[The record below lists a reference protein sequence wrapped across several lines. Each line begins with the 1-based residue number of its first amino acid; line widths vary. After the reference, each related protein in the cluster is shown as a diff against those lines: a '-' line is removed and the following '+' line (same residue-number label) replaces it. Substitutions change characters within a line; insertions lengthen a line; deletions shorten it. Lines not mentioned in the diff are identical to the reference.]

1 MLQYLRYNDLRG
13 DEMLYR
19 KAYDKLLAWKK
30 QTKRKALCIMGAR
43 QIGKTTVIRQFG
55 NDHYENFIEINF
67 ITDADAAK
75 IFAGNLD
82 VNTIITNLTA
92 YTRKPMIPGKTLVL
106 LDEIQACPNA
116 RTAIKFLV
124 EDGRF
129 DYIESGSLLGVKHKE
144 VRSYPVGFEELYQMY
159 PMDLEEYLWANGV
172 QSSTIQYLK
181 DCYDNGKPVTEA
193 IHETMCKLFYSYIV
207 VGGMPDVVQTYV
219 DTHDIAQV
227 TARQTEILELYRL
240 DIAQYAQGNDKIK
253 IRAIF
258 DSIPSQLND
267 RKRRFVV
274 SELDPNGRQLRYADS
289 FHWLADAGVALPCY
303 NVEEP
308 QPPLRLNEKHNLFKL
323 FMGDTGLLCA
333 ACMDNVQFGILNGEL
348 QINMGSIL
356 ENMIAQQ
363 LKSNGFALNYF
374 DGKKTGEIDFVVQ
387 NGMGIDLVEAK
398 SGKDYKQHSAL
409 DKIRRIEGWRFE
421 NAIVLSKGNVE
432 KENGVWYYPWY
443 MVMFMLANR
452 TPKELKYEVDLSA
465 LQ

>member
-1 MLQYLRYNDLRG
+1 
-13 DEMLYR
+13 MLYR
-19 KAYDKLLAWKK
+19 KAYSKLQQWKN
-30 QTKRKALCIMGAR
+30 QDKRKALCILGAR

-55 NDHYENFIEINF
+55 TENYECFVEINF
-67 ITDADAAK
+67 ITDTNAAK
-75 IFAGNLD
+75 IFSGNLD
-82 VNTIITNLTA
+82 ANTIITNLTA

-129 DYIESGSLLGVKHKE
+129 DYIESGSLLGVKHRE
-144 VRSYPVGFEELYQMY
+144 IRSYPVGFEEIYQMY

-172 QSSTIQYLK
+172 QKSTIQYLK
-181 DCYDNGKPVTEA
+181 DCYDQGQPVTEA

-227 TARQTEILELYRL
+227 IARQTEILELYRL
-240 DIAQYAQGNDKIK
+240 DIAQYAEGNDKIK

-267 RKRRFVV
+267 KKRRFIL
-274 SELDPNGRQLRYADS
+274 SSLDPNGRQLRYADS
-289 FHWLADAGVALPCY
+289 FNWLADAGVALPCY

-333 ACMDNVQFGILNGEL
+333 ACMDNVQFEILNGDL

-363 LKSNGFALNYF
+363 LKNNGFNLNYF
-374 DGKKTGEIDFVVQ
+374 DGKKTGEIDFVIQ
-387 NGMGIDLVEAK
+387 NGMRIDLVEVK
-398 SGKDYKQHSAL
+398 SGNDFKIHSAL
-409 DKIRRIEGWRFE
+409 DRIRRVEGWQFG
-421 NAIVLSKGNVE
+421 NAKVLCKGNVE
-432 KENGVWYYPWY
+432 KESGVEYYPWY
-443 MVMFMLANR
+443 MVMFMTAKQ
-452 TPKELKYEVDLSA
+452 TTKELKYEVDLSA

>member
-1 MLQYLRYNDLRG
+1 
-13 DEMLYR
+13 MLYR
-19 KAYDKLLAWKK
+19 KAYDKLMDWKK
-30 QTKRKALCIMGAR
+30 QPKRKALCILGAR

-55 NDHYENFIEINF
+55 NDNYECFVEVNF
-67 ITDADAAK
+67 ITDTDAAK

-82 VNTIITNLTA
+82 ANTIITNLTA

-106 LDEIQACPNA
+106 LDEIQACPKA

-172 QSSTIQYLK
+172 QKTAIQYLK
-181 DCYDNGKPVTEA
+181 DCYDKGLPVTEA

-227 TARQTEILELYRL
+227 IARQTDILELYRL
-240 DIAQYAQGNDKIK
+240 DIAQYAEGNDKIK

-267 RKRRFVV
+267 KKRRFVLTA
-274 SELDPNGRQLRYADS
+274 LDPNGRQLRYADS
-289 FHWLADAGVALPCY
+289 FNWLADAGVALPCY
-303 NVEEP
+303 HVEEP

-333 ACMDNVQFGILNGEL
+333 ACMENVQFGILNGDL

-363 LKSNGFALNYF
+363 LKSNGFSLNYF

-387 NGMGIDLVEAK
+387 NGMGIDLVEVK
-398 SGKDYKQHSAL
+398 SGNDYKQHSAL
-409 DKIRRIEGWRFE
+409 DKIRRVEGWCFE
-421 NAIVLSKGNVE
+421 SAKVLCKGNVE
-432 KENGVWYYPWY
+432 IQNGVRYYPWY
-443 MVMFMLANR
+443 MVMFMVAKQV
-452 TPKELKYEVDLSA
+452 PKEMKYEIDLSA

>member
-1 MLQYLRYNDLRG
+1 
-13 DEMLYR
+13 MLYR
-19 KAYDKLLAWKK
+19 KAYDKLLEWKN
-30 QTKRKALCIMGAR
+30 QPKRKALCIMGAR

-55 NDHYENFIEINF
+55 QDQYECFVEVNF
-67 ITDADAAK
+67 ITDPDAAK

-82 VNTIITNLTA
+82 ANTIITNLTA

-106 LDEIQACPNA
+106 LDEIQACPDA

-129 DYIESGSLLGVKHKE
+129 DYIESGSLLGVKYKE

-172 QSSTIQYLK
+172 QKSTIQYLK
-181 DCYDNGKPVTEA
+181 GCYDNHTPVTDA
-193 IHETMCKLFYSYIV
+193 IHQTLSKLFYSYIV

-227 TARQTEILELYRL
+227 IARQTEILELYRL
-240 DIAQYAQGNDKIK
+240 DIAQYAEGSDKVK

-267 RKRRFVV
+267 KKRRFIL
-274 SELDPNGRQLRYADS
+274 SALDPNGRQLRYADS
-289 FHWLADAGVALPCY
+289 FNWLADAGVALPCY

-308 QPPLRLNEKHNLFKL
+308 QPPLTLNEKRNLFKL

-333 ACMDNVQFGILNGEL
+333 ACMENVQFGILNGDL

-363 LKSNGFALNYF
+363 LRSNGFHLNYY
-374 DGKKTGEIDFVVQ
+374 DGKKTGEIDFVIQ
-387 NGMGIDLVEAK
+387 NGMGVDLVEVK
-398 SGKDYKQHSAL
+398 SGNDFKVHSAL
-409 DKIRRIEGWRFE
+409 NKICKVEGWTFDH
-421 NAIVLSKGNVE
+421 ATVFCKGNVE
-432 KENGVWYYPWY
+432 TDSGVQYYPWY
-443 MVMFMLANR
+443 MIMFMTAYQA
-452 TPKELKYEVDLSA
+452 PKEMKYEIDLSA
-465 LQ
+465 LL